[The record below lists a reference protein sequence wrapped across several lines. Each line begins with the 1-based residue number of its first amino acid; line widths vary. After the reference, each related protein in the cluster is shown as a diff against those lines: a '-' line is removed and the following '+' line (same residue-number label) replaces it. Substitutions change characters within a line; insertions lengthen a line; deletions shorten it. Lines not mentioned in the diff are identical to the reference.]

1 MTYDTKVIINVI
13 KIICRVVVLQII
25 YRVVLLQQDLYSLNI
40 NFSDGC
46 VIVKFIWYKYKI

>member
-40 NFSDGC
+40 NFSDGY
-46 VIVKFIWYKYKI
+46 VTVKFI

>member
-13 KIICRVVVLQII
+13 KKIYRVVVLQII

-46 VIVKFIWYKYKI
+46 VTVKFI

>member
-13 KIICRVVVLQII
+13 KIIYRVVV
-25 YRVVLLQQDLYSLNI
+25 LQQDLYSLNI

-46 VIVKFIWYKYKI
+46 VTVKFI